1 MCIIVG
7 VNVQMYSTTNTM
19 MNIQIVST
27 GIDVIELA
35 IAILTVQFAL
45 NENRLTIKLINFVI
59 KCSK

>member
-35 IAILTVQFAL
+35 IAILTV
-45 NENRLTIKLINFVI
+45 
-59 KCSK
+59 